1 VKYEGQ
7 EMKRLHSYVLI
18 TAALITSACA
28 TASGNNKPAPLM
40 IQEQGSLA
48 VGGTVIT
55 APGTF
60 DPIKQGAYNPVGPD
74 PAGQTLH
81 GDHAGRSRQYALPN
95 VRSQQSTDRRS
106 SVAVFRAEGIG
117 LNRQKEPHMKL
128 LAVIVLFF
136 SLVASASTQTISI
149 ARSGSQPSRPG
160 PAENFTGA
168 VRVEAPF
175 GPNAPSRTSG
185 ALVTFEP
192 GARSA
197 WHSHPLG
204 QTLIVTDG
212 VGRVQ
217 QWGGPVEEIRVGDVI
232 WTPPGVKHWHGASPT
247 TVLTHIAIQE
257 SAGGKSVEWME
268 KVNEEQYNMPVRKQA
283 SSSVPKAPAQST
295 QPTPAQRLIGDFSPK
310 LVELTDNVLFGDV
323 WARPQL
329 SPRDRSLVTVS
340 ALIAM
345 NRPEQ
350 LRSHL
355 ARARD
360 NGVTQE
366 ELVETIT
373 HLAFYAGWPSA
384 MTAITVAK
392 EVFENK

>member
-1 VKYEGQ
+1 
-7 EMKRLHSYVLI
+7 MKKILNVFTVLSLSLL
-18 TAALITSACA
+18 TPLSA
-28 TASGNNKPAPLM
+28 
-40 IQEQGSLA
+40 
-48 VGGTVIT
+48 
-55 APGTF
+55 
-60 DPIKQGAYNPVGPD
+60 
-74 PAGQTLH
+74 
-81 GDHAGRSRQYALPN
+81 
-95 VRSQQSTDRRS
+95 
-106 SVAVFRAEGIG
+106 
-117 LNRQKEPHMKL
+117 
-128 LAVIVLFF
+128 
-136 SLVASASTQTISI
+136 QTITI
-149 ARSGSQPSRPG
+149 TRSESQPSRPG
-160 PAENFTGA
+160 PSENFTGS
-168 VRVEAPF
+168 VRVTPLFDA
-175 GPNAPSRTSG
+175 NDPSRASG
-185 ALVTFEP
+185 ASVSFEP

-197 WHSHPLG
+197 WHTHPRG
-204 QTLIVTDG
+204 QVLIVSAG

-217 QWGGPVEEIRVGDVI
+217 QWGGPVEEIRVGDVV
-232 WTPPGVKHWHGASPT
+232 WTPPGVKHWHGASPAT
-247 TVLTHIAIQE
+247 ALTHIAIQE
-257 SAGGKSVEWME
+257 SVGGKSVEWME
-268 KVNEEQYNMPVRKQA
+268 KVNEEQYNMPVRKQE

-345 NRPEQ
+345 NRPDQ

-384 MTAITVAK
+384 MTAVSVAK